1 MSSKAALKA
10 VRTALDA
17 KKYEVAAE
25 KARDLVKQEPQ
36 SYHAY
41 ADFNLAHCALFSWS

>member
-17 KKYEVAAE
+17 KDFAAAAE
-25 KARDLVKQEPQ
+25 KARALVQNDPKN
-36 SYHAY
+36 YHA
-41 ADFNLAHCALFSWS
+41 